1 MQPMILLQRS
11 LKIENIQISIK
22 LKKKNVQPMMI
33 LLLRS
38 LKMKIL
44 QIFVKLKKLCNPRT
58 YSSYNDLEK

>member
-38 LKMKIL
+38 LKMEIL
-44 QIFVKLKKLCNPRT
+44 QIFVKLK
-58 YSSYNDLEK
+58 